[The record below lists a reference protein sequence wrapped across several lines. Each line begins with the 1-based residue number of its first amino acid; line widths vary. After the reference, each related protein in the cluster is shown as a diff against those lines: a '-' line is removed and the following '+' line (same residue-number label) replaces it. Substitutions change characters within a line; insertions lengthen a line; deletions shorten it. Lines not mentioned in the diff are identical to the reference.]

1 MLVVSTVFC
10 FINAKFLLFLF
21 QKRLFSINAVK
32 QMNFKKYK
40 NLGHKRMLDI
50 KYIAEN
56 PDVIK
61 DGLAKKGYSKDV
73 IVVDALIA
81 LYKDINKLKTSSQ
94 SLSEEKNKLSNSIKS
109 ASAEERP
116 AIIAKSKALGEELKV
131 EQEKLA
137 AEQAKFDDIMLRM
150 PNMPSAESPVG
161 PDDSA
166 NVVRR
171 KVGELPHFD
180 FTPRDHVELMELNDW
195 SEMERIAKVSG
206 SRTYAIKNDLA
217 QLELA
222 IHMMVLD
229 KLRSHGFTVITVPSI
244 SKEKPLYG
252 QGYLPFSRDE
262 IYYMPADDIYLSG
275 TAELILNSLR
285 ADEILSENELPIL
298 YAGFSPCFRREA
310 GAAGKDTR
318 GLVRVHQFMK
328 TEQFVICKND
338 IAESEKWHQKLLA
351 ISEEVLQDLELPYQ
365 VLEVCTGDMGAPKYR
380 QYDLEAWVPSQ
391 NCYRETHSCSNI
403 TEWQA
408 RRTNLRYRDNADGK
422 VKYVHTLNNTGIA
435 TPRALVPF
443 IENHQ
448 NADGTVNIPVKLR
461 PYLGGKAKIGK
472 NA

>member
-1 MLVVSTVFC
+1 
-10 FINAKFLLFLF
+10 
-21 QKRLFSINAVK
+21 
-32 QMNFKKYK
+32 
-40 NLGHKRMLDI
+40 MLDI
-50 KYIAEN
+50 KFIADN
-56 PDVIK
+56 TDWV
-61 DGLAKKGYSKDV
+61 KKSLGRKGFEAEK
-73 IVVDALIA
+73 VDALLA
-81 LYKDINKLKTSSQ
+81 TFYEMNKLKTSSQ
-94 SLSEEKNKLSNSIKS
+94 ALAEEKNKLSNSIKS
-109 ASAEERP
+109 ASNEERP
-116 AIIAKSKALGEELKV
+116 AIIAKSKAVGEEFKK
-131 EQEKLA
+131 EQEQLA
-137 AEQAKFDDIMLRM
+137 ALEEKFNDMMLRM
-150 PNMPSAESPVG
+150 PNYPSEESPDG

-180 FTPRDHVELMELNDW
+180 FTPRDHIELMEINDW

-222 IHMMVLD
+222 IHMLVMD
-229 KLRSHGFTVITVPSI
+229 KLRAHGFTLITVPAL
-244 SKEKPLYG
+244 SKEKPLYN
-252 QGYLPFSRDE
+252 QGYLPFARDE

-285 ADEILSENELPIL
+285 ADEMLTEADLPVL

-318 GLVRVHQFMK
+318 GLVRVHQFFK

-338 IAESEKWHQKLLA
+338 MAESEKWHKTLLQ

-408 RRTNLRYRDNADGK
+408 RRTNLRYRGNDGK
-422 VKYVHTLNNTGIA
+422 VHFCHTLNNTGIA

-448 NADGTVNIPVKLR
+448 QADGTVRIPAKLQ
-461 PYLGGKAKIGK
+461 PYLGGKKFIGK
-472 NA
+472 NAK

>member
-1 MLVVSTVFC
+1 
-10 FINAKFLLFLF
+10 
-21 QKRLFSINAVK
+21 
-32 QMNFKKYK
+32 
-40 NLGHKRMLDI
+40 MLDI
-50 KYIAEN
+50 KYIIANKEL
-56 PDVIK
+56 VRE
-61 DGLAKKGYSKDV
+61 GLAKKGYEKVIDV
-73 IVVDALIA
+73 DDLEK
-81 LYKDINKLKTSSQ
+81 LYLNINKLKTSSQ
-94 SLSEEKNKLSNSIKS
+94 SMSEEKNKLSNSIKS
-109 ASAEERP
+109 ATAEERP
-116 AIIAKSKALGEELKV
+116 AIIAKSKEIGEELKK
-131 EQEKLA
+131 EQEELDKLQ
-137 AEQAKFDDIMLRM
+137 AEFDLMMLKM
-150 PNMPSAESPVG
+150 PNMPSPESPVG
-161 PDDSA
+161 PDDSG

-171 KVGELPHFD
+171 KVGTPRTFD
-180 FTPRDHVELMELNDW
+180 FEPKDHVELMEMNDW

-206 SRTYAIKNDLA
+206 SRTYAIKNELA
-217 QLELA
+217 RLELA
-222 IHMMVLD
+222 MHMMVLD
-229 KLRSHGFTVITVPSI
+229 KLSANGFTTITVPSV

-262 IYYMPADDIYLSG
+262 IYYLQQDDIYLSG

-285 ADEILSENELPIL
+285 ADEILNENELPIL

-318 GLVRVHQFMK
+318 GLTRVHQFMK

-380 QYDLEAWVPSQ
+380 QYDLEAWVPTQ

-435 TPRALVPF
+435 TPRVLVPF
-443 IENHQ
+443 LENHQ
-448 NADGTVNIPVKLR
+448 QADGTIRIPEKLQ
-461 PYLGGKAKIGK
+461 PYMMGKKVIGK
-472 NA
+472 NAR

>member
-1 MLVVSTVFC
+1 
-10 FINAKFLLFLF
+10 
-21 QKRLFSINAVK
+21 
-32 QMNFKKYK
+32 
-40 NLGHKRMLDI
+40 MLDMKFI
-50 KYIAEN
+50 IEN
-56 PDVIK
+56 PDLVK
-61 DGLAKKGYSKDV
+61 TGLAKKGYGPDA
-73 IVVDALIA
+73 IDIDALIA
-81 LYKDINKLKTSSQ
+81 LHKDINKLKTSSQ
-94 SLSEEKNKLSNSIKS
+94 SLSEEKNKLSNSIKN
-109 ASAEERP
+109 ASPEERP
-116 AIIAKSKALGEELKV
+116 AIIAKSKEIGEELKT

-137 AEQAKFDDIMLRM
+137 VEQAKFDEIMLRM
-150 PNMPSAESPVG
+150 PNLPSPESPVG

-171 KVGELPHFD
+171 RVGEPRKFD
-180 FTPRDHVELMELNDW
+180 FAPKDHVELMELNDW
-195 SEMERIAKVSG
+195 SEMERIARISG

-217 QLELA
+217 RLELA

-229 KLRSHGFTVITVPSI
+229 KLRSYGFTVITVPSL

-262 IYYMPADDIYLSG
+262 IYYMPADDVYLSG

-285 ADEILSENELPIL
+285 ADEILNENELPIL

-338 IAESEKWHQKLLA
+338 IAESEKWHKKLLE
-351 ISEEVLQDLELPYQ
+351 ISEEILQDLELPYQ

-422 VKYVHTLNNTGIA
+422 VRFVHTLNNTGIA

-448 NADGTVNIPVKLR
+448 NADGTVNIPLKLQ
-461 PYLGGKAKIGK
+461 PYMGGKTKIGK
-472 NA
+472 NL

>member
-73 IVVDALIA
+73 IDVDALIA

-285 ADEILSENELPIL
+285 ADEILTENELPIL

>member
-1 MLVVSTVFC
+1 
-10 FINAKFLLFLF
+10 
-21 QKRLFSINAVK
+21 
-32 QMNFKKYK
+32 
-40 NLGHKRMLDI
+40 MLDI
-50 KYIAEN
+50 KFIIEN
-56 PDVIK
+56 KELVK
-61 DGLAKKGYSKDV
+61 EGLRKKGYEK
-73 IVVDALIA
+73 IINVDDLIA
-81 LYKDINKLKTSSQ
+81 LHSAITRLKTSSQ
-94 SLSEEKNKLSNSIKS
+94 AKAEEKNKLSNSIKS
-109 ASAEERP
+109 ALAEERP
-116 AIIAKSKALGEELKV
+116 AIIAKSKALGEELKK
-131 EQEKLA
+131 ELDELS
-137 AEQAKFDDIMLRM
+137 AEQKKYDEIMLRM
-150 PNMPSAESPVG
+150 PNMPSPDCPVG
-161 PDDSA
+161 PDESG
-166 NVVRR
+166 NVVLRR
-171 KVGELPHFD
+171 VGEIPHFD

-206 SRTYAIKNDLA
+206 ARTYAIKNDLA

-222 IHMMVLD
+222 MHMMVLD
-229 KLRSHGFTVITVPSI
+229 KLRSHGFTVITVPAL

-262 IYYMPADDIYLSG
+262 IYYMPADDLYLSG

-285 ADEILSENELPIL
+285 ADEILNEAELPIL

-338 IAESEKWHQKLLA
+338 VKESDKWHRTLLK

-365 VLEVCTGDMGAPKYR
+365 VLDICTGDMGAPKYR

-422 VKYVHTLNNTGIA
+422 VRFVHTLNNTGIA

-443 IENHQ
+443 IECHQ
-448 NADGTVNIPVKLR
+448 NADGTVNIPLKLQ
-461 PYLGGKAKIGK
+461 PYLGGKTKIGK
-472 NA
+472 NVK

>member
-73 IVVDALIA
+73 IDVDALIA

-116 AIIAKSKALGEELKV
+116 AIIAKSKVLGEELKV

>member
-1 MLVVSTVFC
+1 
-10 FINAKFLLFLF
+10 
-21 QKRLFSINAVK
+21 
-32 QMNFKKYK
+32 
-40 NLGHKRMLDI
+40 MLDI
-50 KYIAEN
+50 KFIIEN
-56 PDVIK
+56 TDLVKEGI
-61 DGLAKKGYSKDV
+61 AKKGYTKEDLD
-73 IVVDALIA
+73 IDALIA

-94 SLSEEKNKLSNSIKS
+94 ALAEEKNKLSNSIKS
-109 ASAEERP
+109 AAPEDRA
-116 AIIAKSKALGEELKV
+116 AIIAKSKSIGEEFKS

-137 AEQAKFDDIMLRM
+137 TEQEKFNLMMLKM
-150 PNMPSAESPVG
+150 PNLPSPESPVG
-161 PDDSA
+161 PDDSG

-171 KVGELPHFD
+171 RVGELPHFD
-180 FTPRDHVELMELNDW
+180 FTPRDHIELMELNDW

-217 QLELA
+217 KLELA
-222 IHMMVLD
+222 MHMMVLD
-229 KLRSHGFTVITVPSI
+229 KLRNNGFTVITVPSI

-262 IYYMPADDIYLSG
+262 VYYLQQDDIYLSG

-285 ADEILSENELPIL
+285 ADEILQENELPVL

-338 IAESEKWHQKLLA
+338 INESEKWHQKLLQ

-403 TEWQA
+403 TDWQA

-422 VKYVHTLNNTGIA
+422 VKFVHTLNNTGIA

-448 NADGTVNIPVKLR
+448 NADGSVNIPVKLQ
-461 PYLGGKAKIGK
+461 PYMGGKKVIGK
-472 NA
+472 NCK

>member
-1 MLVVSTVFC
+1 MP
-10 FINAKFLLFLF
+10 
-21 QKRLFSINAVK
+21 
-32 QMNFKKYK
+32 
-40 NLGHKRMLDI
+40 DI
-50 KYIAEN
+50 KFILEN
-56 PDVIK
+56 RPLVEE
-61 DGLAKKGYSKDV
+61 GLAKKGYTKEDLDL
-73 IVVDALIA
+73 DALIG
-81 LYKDINKLKTSSQ
+81 LHKDITSLKTSSQ
-94 SLSEEKNKLSNSIKS
+94 ALSEEKNKLSFSIKS
-109 ASAEERP
+109 ASNEERP
-116 AIIAKSKALGEELKV
+116 QIISKSKEIGEQLKQELEQLSAL
-131 EQEKLA
+131 QEK
-137 AEQAKFDDIMLRM
+137 FDLMMLKM
-150 PNMPSAESPVG
+150 PNLPSPESPVG

-171 KVGELPHFD
+171 KVGQVPEFG
-180 FTPRDHVELMELNDW
+180 FTPRDHIELMELNDW
-195 SEMERIAKVSG
+195 AEMERIAKVSG
-206 SRTYAIKNDLA
+206 SRTYAIKNELSK
-217 QLELA
+217 LELA
-222 IHMMVLD
+222 MHMFVLD
-229 KLRSHGFTVITVPSI
+229 KLRANGFTVITVPSI

-262 IYYMPADDIYLSG
+262 VYYLPQDDIYLSG

-285 ADEILSENELPIL
+285 ADEILSENELPVL

-338 IAESEKWHQKLLA
+338 IAESEKWHKKLLE
-351 ISEEVLQDLELPYQ
+351 ISEEVLQDFELPYQ

-403 TEWQA
+403 TDWQA

-448 NADGTVNIPVKLR
+448 NADGTVNIPAKLQPYMGGVKV
-461 PYLGGKAKIGK
+461 IGK
-472 NA
+472 NVK

>member
-1 MLVVSTVFC
+1 MF
-10 FINAKFLLFLF
+10 
-21 QKRLFSINAVK
+21 
-32 QMNFKKYK
+32 
-40 NLGHKRMLDI
+40 DI
-50 KYIAEN
+50 KYIMEN
-56 PDVIK
+56 PEAIK
-61 DGLAKKGYSKDV
+61 EGMAKKGYTQKD
-73 IVVDALIA
+73 IDVDALIA
-81 LYKDINKLKTSSQ
+81 LYKDIAKLKTSSQ
-94 SLSEEKNKLSNSIKS
+94 ALSEEKNKLSNSIKS
-109 ASAEERP
+109 ASAEERSN
-116 AIIAKSKALGEELKV
+116 IIAKSKAIGEELKV
-131 EQEKLA
+131 ELDKLDV
-137 AEQAKFDDIMLRM
+137 EQKKYDEIMWRM
-150 PNMPSAESPVG
+150 PNMPSPDCPVG
-161 PDDSA
+161 PDESG
-166 NVVRR
+166 NKVIR
-171 KVGELPHFD
+171 KVGEIPHFN
-180 FTPRDHVELMELNDW
+180 FKPRDHVELMELNDW
-195 SEMERIAKVSG
+195 SELERITKVSG

-222 IHMMVLD
+222 MHMMVLD
-229 KLRSHGFTVITVPSI
+229 KLRAHGFTVITVPAL

-262 IYYMPADDIYLSG
+262 IYYMPADDLYLSG

-285 ADEILSENELPIL
+285 ADEIIPENELPIL

-338 IAESEKWHQKLLA
+338 IKESEKWHQTLLK

-365 VLEVCTGDMGAPKYR
+365 VLDICTGDMGAPKYR

-422 VKYVHTLNNTGIA
+422 VKFVHTLNNTGIA

-443 IENHQ
+443 IECHQ
-448 NADGTVNIPVKLR
+448 NEDGTVNIPAKLQ
-461 PYLGGKAKIGK
+461 PYLGGKTKIGK

>member
-1 MLVVSTVFC
+1 MF
-10 FINAKFLLFLF
+10 
-21 QKRLFSINAVK
+21 
-32 QMNFKKYK
+32 
-40 NLGHKRMLDI
+40 DI
-50 KYIAEN
+50 KYIMEN
-56 PDVIK
+56 PAEIK
-61 DGLAKKGYSKDV
+61 EGLAKKGYTQQD
-73 IVVDALIA
+73 IDALIA
-81 LYKDINKLKTSSQ
+81 LYKDIAKLKTSSQ
-94 SLSEEKNKLSNSIKS
+94 ALSEEKNKLSNSIKS

-116 AIIAKSKALGEELKV
+116 NIIAKSKSIGEELKV
-131 EQEKLA
+131 ELEKLD
-137 AEQAKFDDIMLRM
+137 AEQKKYDEIMWRM
-150 PNMPSAESPVG
+150 PNMPSADCPVG
-161 PDDSA
+161 PDESG
-166 NVVRR
+166 NKVIR
-171 KVGELPHFD
+171 KVGEIPHFN
-180 FTPRDHVELMELNDW
+180 FKPRDHVELMEINDW
-195 SEMERIAKVSG
+195 SELERITKVSG

-222 IHMMVLD
+222 LHMMVLD
-229 KLRSHGFTVITVPSI
+229 KLRAHGFTVITVPAL

-285 ADEILSENELPIL
+285 ADEIIPENELPIL

-338 IAESEKWHQKLLA
+338 IKESEKWHQTLLK

-365 VLEVCTGDMGAPKYR
+365 VLDICTGDMGAPKYR

-422 VKYVHTLNNTGIA
+422 VKFVHTLNNTGIA

-443 IENHQ
+443 IECHQ
-448 NADGTVNIPVKLR
+448 NEDGSVNIPSKLR
-461 PYLGGKAKIGK
+461 PYLGGKTKIGK
-472 NA
+472 NVK

>member
-1 MLVVSTVFC
+1 
-10 FINAKFLLFLF
+10 
-21 QKRLFSINAVK
+21 
-32 QMNFKKYK
+32 
-40 NLGHKRMLDI
+40 MLDI
-50 KYIAEN
+50 KFIVDNADMVKEG
-56 PDVIK
+56 I
-61 DGLAKKGYSKDV
+61 AKKGYTKDDLD
-73 IVVDALIA
+73 IDELIA

-94 SLSEEKNKLSNSIKS
+94 ALAEEKNKLSNSIKS
-109 ASAEERP
+109 ASNEERP
-116 AIIAKSKALGEELKV
+116 AIIAKSKALGEELKA
-131 EQEKLA
+131 EQEKLSI
-137 AEQAKFDDIMLRM
+137 EQEKFNLIMLKM
-150 PNMPSAESPVG
+150 PNLPSPESPVG

-171 KVGELPHFD
+171 KVGEIPHFD
-180 FTPRDHVELMELNDW
+180 FPIRDHVELMELNDW

-217 QLELA
+217 KLELA
-222 IHMMVLD
+222 MHMMVLD
-229 KLRSHGFTVITVPSI
+229 KLRDNGFTVITVPSI

-262 IYYMPADDIYLSG
+262 VYYLQQDDIYLSG

-285 ADEILSENELPIL
+285 ADEILQENELPIL

-338 IAESEKWHQKLLA
+338 INESEKWHKKLLQ
-351 ISEEVLQDLELPYQ
+351 ISEEILQDLELPYQ

-422 VKYVHTLNNTGIA
+422 VKFAHTLNNTGIA

-443 IENHQ
+443 MENHQ
-448 NADGTVNIPVKLR
+448 NADGTVNIPAKLQ
-461 PYLGGKAKIGK
+461 PYMGGKKIIGK
-472 NA
+472 NCK

>member
-73 IVVDALIA
+73 IDVDALIA

-150 PNMPSAESPVG
+150 PTLPSAESPVG

>member
-1 MLVVSTVFC
+1 MK
-10 FINAKFLLFLF
+10 FI
-21 QKRLFSINAVK
+21 I
-32 QMNFKKYK
+32 
-40 NLGHKRMLDI
+40 
-50 KYIAEN
+50 EN
-56 PDVIK
+56 PDLVK
-61 DGLAKKGYSKDV
+61 TGLAKKGYGPDA
-73 IVVDALIA
+73 IDIDALIA
-81 LYKDINKLKTSSQ
+81 LHKDINKLKTSSQ
-94 SLSEEKNKLSNSIKS
+94 SLSEEKNKLSNSIKN
-109 ASAEERP
+109 ASPEERP
-116 AIIAKSKALGEELKV
+116 AIIAKSKEIGEELKT

-137 AEQAKFDDIMLRM
+137 VEQAKFDEIMLRM
-150 PNMPSAESPVG
+150 PNLPSPESPVG

-171 KVGELPHFD
+171 RVGEPRKFD
-180 FTPRDHVELMELNDW
+180 FAPKDHVELMELNDW
-195 SEMERIAKVSG
+195 SEMERIARISG

-217 QLELA
+217 RLELA

-229 KLRSHGFTVITVPSI
+229 KLRSYGFTVITVPSL

-262 IYYMPADDIYLSG
+262 IYYMPADDVYLSG

-285 ADEILSENELPIL
+285 ADEILNENELPIL

-338 IAESEKWHQKLLA
+338 IAESEKWHKKLLE
-351 ISEEVLQDLELPYQ
+351 ISEEILQDLELPYQ

-422 VKYVHTLNNTGIA
+422 VRFVHTLNNTGIA

-448 NADGTVNIPVKLR
+448 NADGTVNIPLKLQ
-461 PYLGGKAKIGK
+461 PYMGGKTKIGK
-472 NA
+472 NL

>member
-1 MLVVSTVFC
+1 MP
-10 FINAKFLLFLF
+10 
-21 QKRLFSINAVK
+21 
-32 QMNFKKYK
+32 
-40 NLGHKRMLDI
+40 DI
-50 KYIAEN
+50 KFIIEN
-56 PDVIK
+56 PEIIK
-61 DGLAKKGYSKDV
+61 DGLQKKGYTAQDLD
-73 IVVDALIA
+73 VDALIA
-81 LYKDINKLKTSSQ
+81 LYKNITVLKTSSQ
-94 SLSEEKNKLSNSIKS
+94 ALAEEKNKLSNSIKS
-109 ASAEERP
+109 ASNDERP
-116 AIIAKSKALGEELKV
+116 QIIARSKEIGESLKKELD
-131 EQEKLA
+131 KLA
-137 AEQAKFDDIMLRM
+137 QEQQAFDLMMLKM
-150 PNMPSAESPVG
+150 PNMPSPESPIG
-161 PDDSA
+161 PDDSG

-180 FTPRDHVELMELNDW
+180 FQPRDHVELMELNDW

-217 QLELA
+217 KLELA
-222 IHMMVLD
+222 MHMMVLD

-262 IYYMPADDIYLSG
+262 IYYMPEDDIYLSG

-285 ADEILSENELPIL
+285 ADEILPENELPIL

-338 IAESEKWHQKLLA
+338 LAESEKWHQKLLA

-403 TEWQA
+403 TDWQA

-422 VKYVHTLNNTGIA
+422 VKFAHTLNNTGIA

-448 NADGTVNIPVKLR
+448 NADGTVNIPPKLQPYMGGVKV
-461 PYLGGKAKIGK
+461 IGK
-472 NA
+472 NAG

>member
-1 MLVVSTVFC
+1 
-10 FINAKFLLFLF
+10 
-21 QKRLFSINAVK
+21 
-32 QMNFKKYK
+32 
-40 NLGHKRMLDI
+40 MLDI
-50 KYIAEN
+50 KYIIEN
-56 PDVIK
+56 KELIEE
-61 DGLAKKGYSKDV
+61 GLKKKGYTNINVSD
-73 IVVDALIA
+73 LIS
-81 LYKDINKLKTSSQ
+81 LHLNINKLKTSSQ
-94 SLSEEKNKLSNSIKS
+94 ALSEEKNRLSNSIKT
-109 ASAEERP
+109 ASNDERP
-116 AIIAKSKALGEELKV
+116 AIIAKSKELGEELKK
-131 EQEKLA
+131 EQDELA
-137 AEQAKFDDIMLRM
+137 IEQAKFDDIMLRM
-150 PNMPSAESPVG
+150 PNMPSPESPVG
-161 PDDSA
+161 KDDSE
-166 NVVRR
+166 NVVCR
-171 KVGELPHFD
+171 KIGEPTKFS
-180 FTPRDHVELMELNDW
+180 FTPKDHVELMELNDW

-206 SRTYAIKNDLA
+206 SRTYAIKNELA
-217 QLELA
+217 KLELA

-229 KLRSHGFTVITVPSI
+229 KLSEHGFTTMIVPSI

-262 IYYMPADDIYLSG
+262 IYYMPEDDIYLSG

-285 ADEILSENELPIL
+285 ADELLNENELPIL

-318 GLVRVHQFMK
+318 GLTRVHQFMK

-380 QYDLEAWVPSQ
+380 QYDLEAWVPTQ

-422 VKYVHTLNNTGIA
+422 VKYAFTLNNTGIA

-443 IENHQ
+443 MENHQ
-448 NADGTVNIPVKLR
+448 QADGSVRIPEKLQ
-461 PYLGGKAKIGK
+461 PYMGGKKFIGGK
-472 NA
+472 K

>member
-1 MLVVSTVFC
+1 
-10 FINAKFLLFLF
+10 
-21 QKRLFSINAVK
+21 
-32 QMNFKKYK
+32 
-40 NLGHKRMLDI
+40 MLDI
-50 KYIAEN
+50 KFIIEN
-56 PDVIK
+56 TDLVKEGI
-61 DGLAKKGYSKDV
+61 AKKGYTKEDLD
-73 IVVDALIA
+73 IDALIA

-94 SLSEEKNKLSNSIKS
+94 ALAEEKNKLSNSIKS
-109 ASAEERP
+109 AAPEDRA
-116 AIIAKSKALGEELKV
+116 AIIAKSKSIGEEFKS

-137 AEQAKFDDIMLRM
+137 TEQEKFNLIMLKM
-150 PNMPSAESPVG
+150 PNLPSPESPVG
-161 PDDSA
+161 SDDSG

-171 KVGELPHFD
+171 RVGELPHFD
-180 FTPRDHVELMELNDW
+180 FTPRDHIELMELNDW

-217 QLELA
+217 KLELA
-222 IHMMVLD
+222 MHMMVLD
-229 KLRSHGFTVITVPSI
+229 KLRNNGFTVITVPSI

-262 IYYMPADDIYLSG
+262 VYYLQQDDIYLSG

-285 ADEILSENELPIL
+285 ADEILQENELPVL

-338 IAESEKWHQKLLA
+338 INESEKWHQKLLQ

-403 TEWQA
+403 TDWQA

-422 VKYVHTLNNTGIA
+422 VKFVHTLNNTGIA

-448 NADGTVNIPVKLR
+448 NADGSVNIPVKLQ
-461 PYLGGKAKIGK
+461 PYMGGKKVIGK
-472 NA
+472 NCK

>member
-1 MLVVSTVFC
+1 
-10 FINAKFLLFLF
+10 
-21 QKRLFSINAVK
+21 
-32 QMNFKKYK
+32 
-40 NLGHKRMLDI
+40 MLDI
-50 KYIAEN
+50 KFIVEN
-56 PDVIK
+56 QKEVEE
-61 DGLAKKGYSKDV
+61 GLAKKGCTINIED
-73 IVVDALIA
+73 LIK

-94 SLSEEKNKLSNSIKS
+94 SLSEEKNRLSNSIKS

-116 AIIAKSKALGEELKV
+116 EIIAKSKSIGEELKV
-131 EQEKLA
+131 QQEALA
-137 AEQAKFDDIMLRM
+137 AEQAKFDEIMWRM
-150 PNMPSAESPVG
+150 PNLPSKESPLG

-171 KVGELPHFD
+171 KVGTPRTFD

-195 SEMERIAKVSG
+195 SEMERIAKVCG

-217 QLELA
+217 RLELA

-229 KLRSHGFTVITVPSI
+229 KLRDNGFTVITVPSI

-252 QGYLPFSRDE
+252 QGYLPFARDE

-285 ADEILSENELPIL
+285 ADEILQENELPIL

-318 GLVRVHQFMK
+318 GLTRVHQFMK

-338 IAESEKWHQKLLA
+338 INESEKWHQKLLA

-380 QYDLEAWVPSQ
+380 QYDLEAWVPTQ
-391 NCYRETHSCSNI
+391 NCYRETHSCSNV
-403 TEWQA
+403 TDWQA
-408 RRTNLRYRDNADGK
+408 RRTNLRYRDNADGR
-422 VKYVHTLNNTGIA
+422 VKFAHTLNNTGIA

-443 IENHQ
+443 LENHQ
-448 NADGTVNIPVKLR
+448 NADGSVNIPLKLQ
-461 PYLGGKAKIGK
+461 PYMGGKTKIGK
-472 NA
+472 NI

>member
-1 MLVVSTVFC
+1 
-10 FINAKFLLFLF
+10 
-21 QKRLFSINAVK
+21 
-32 QMNFKKYK
+32 
-40 NLGHKRMLDI
+40 MLDI

-56 PDVIK
+56 PEVIK
-61 DGLAKKGYSKDV
+61 AGLAKKGYSKED
-73 IVVDALIA
+73 IDVDALIA

-94 SLSEEKNKLSNSIKS
+94 ALSEEKNKLSNSIKS

-116 AIIAKSKALGEELKV
+116 NIIAKSKQIGEELKV

-137 AEQAKFDDIMLRM
+137 AEQEKYDNIMWRM
-150 PNMPSAESPVG
+150 PNMPSPESPVG
-161 PDDSA
+161 KDDSE

-171 KVGELPHFD
+171 RVGELPKFD
-180 FTPRDHVELMELNDW
+180 FTPRDHIELMELNDW

-217 QLELA
+217 KLELA
-222 IHMMVLD
+222 MHMMVLD
-229 KLRSHGFTVITVPSI
+229 KLRANGFTVITVPSI

-262 IYYMPADDIYLSG
+262 VYYMPADDIYLSG

-285 ADEILSENELPIL
+285 ADEILPENELPIL

-318 GLVRVHQFMK
+318 GLIRVHQFMK

-338 IAESEKWHQKLLA
+338 IAESEKWHKKLLQ

-403 TEWQA
+403 TDWQA

-422 VKYVHTLNNTGIA
+422 VKFVHTLNNTGIA

-448 NADGTVNIPVKLR
+448 NADGTVNIPEKLR
-461 PYLGGKAKIGK
+461 LYMGGVAKIGK

>member
-1 MLVVSTVFC
+1 
-10 FINAKFLLFLF
+10 
-21 QKRLFSINAVK
+21 
-32 QMNFKKYK
+32 
-40 NLGHKRMLDI
+40 MLDI
-50 KYIAEN
+50 KFIADN
-56 PDVIK
+56 TDWV
-61 DGLAKKGYSKDV
+61 KKSLSRKGFEPEK
-73 IVVDALIA
+73 VDEL
-81 LYKDINKLKTSSQ
+81 LKVFYEMNKLKTSSQ
-94 SLSEEKNKLSNSIKS
+94 ALAEEKNKLSNSIKS
-109 ASAEERP
+109 ASAEERQ
-116 AIIAKSKALGEELKV
+116 AIIARSKEVGEQFKA
-131 EQEKLA
+131 EQEQLA
-137 AEQAKFDDIMLRM
+137 QIEAEFNDMMLRM
-150 PNMPSAESPVG
+150 PNYPSAESPDG

-180 FTPRDHVELMELNDW
+180 FTPRDHIELMEINDW

-217 QLELA
+217 QLEIA
-222 IHMMVLD
+222 IHMLVMD
-229 KLRSHGFTVITVPSI
+229 KLRAHGFTLITVPAL
-244 SKEKPLYG
+244 SKEKPLYN
-252 QGYLPFSRDE
+252 QGYLPFARDE

-285 ADEILSENELPIL
+285 ADEMLTENELPIL

-318 GLVRVHQFMK
+318 GLVRVHQFFK

-338 IAESEKWHQKLLA
+338 VNESEKWHKKLLE

-403 TEWQA
+403 TDWQA
-408 RRTNLRYRDNADGK
+408 RRTNLRYRGNDGK
-422 VKYVHTLNNTGIA
+422 VQFCHTLNNTGIA

-448 NADGTVNIPVKLR
+448 QADGTVRIPAKLQ
-461 PYLGGKAKIGK
+461 PYLGGKKFIGK
-472 NA
+472 NAK